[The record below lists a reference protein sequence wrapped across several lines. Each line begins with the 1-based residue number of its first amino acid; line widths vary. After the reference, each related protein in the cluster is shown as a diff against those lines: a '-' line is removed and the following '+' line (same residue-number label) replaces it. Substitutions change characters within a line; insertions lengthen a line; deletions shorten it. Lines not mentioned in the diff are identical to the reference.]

1 MSRQRRGPSYSD
13 GVLPGDL
20 DPVVAAGSVAA
31 VLVALVVLRGWRRR
45 RQAVRRVAAVV
56 GRLEPAGAVDLSG
69 RGRLESCLAA
79 LERAASAGALRFSD
93 AQVAA
98 ERLAEALAALDQG
111 VVVCDENAQVLAS
124 NTRAEDLSGHG
135 SGDAPVGDLV
145 KQLLAAA
152 VEGEAGAEVVQLPGP
167 PPGTIALRAVPLSND
182 SRLIG
187 AAAVIEDMSSTRHL
201 ESARRD
207 FTASVVRELQGPV
220 EGMAMLAGAVAEE
233 PEPAVMARLAQR
245 LQAEASRLAA
255 VMSDLTQLSRVE
267 AEEALLREPVP
278 LHLLLAEAV
287 GLVAPL
293 AEKRGAHIEVSEP
306 GRRMAVL
313 GDRRQLVAALA
324 ELVENA
330 VVHSA
335 DGTRVE
341 LLARTSGAWAEVTVS
356 DEGPGIPA
364 GELDRIFERFYRLRG
379 AGQPPSGRR
388 PGPGLGLALV
398 RHVAASHGGEVRV
411 QSEAGVGSTFTLRL
425 PLLSD

>member
-1 MSRQRRGPSYSD
+1 MT
-13 GVLPGDL
+13 GVLPGDV

-31 VLVALVVLRGWRRR
+31 VLVVLVVLRGWRRR

-56 GRLEPAGAVDLSG
+56 SRLEPAGAVDLSG
-69 RGRLESCLAA
+69 GGRLESCLAA

-98 ERLAEALAALDQG
+98 ERLTEALAALDQG
-111 VVVCDENAQVLAS
+111 VVVCDENAKVLAS
-124 NTRAEDLSGHG
+124 NPRAEELSGHG
-135 SGDAPVGDLV
+135 SAPVGDLV

-152 VEGEAGAEVVQLPGP
+152 VEGEAGAEVVQLPGTP
-167 PPGTIALRAVPLSND
+167 PRTIVLRAVPLSND

-187 AAAVIEDMSSTRHL
+187 AAAVIEDTSSTRHL

-207 FTASVVRELQGPV
+207 LTASVVRELQGPV
-220 EGMAMLAGAVAEE
+220 EGMAMLAEAVAEGS
-233 PEPAVMARLAQR
+233 EPAVMARLAQR

-255 VMSDLTQLSRVE
+255 VTRDLTQLSRVE
-267 AEEALLREPVP
+267 AEGAPLREPVA

-293 AEKRGAHIEVSEP
+293 ADTRGAHVEVSEP

-313 GDRRQLVAALA
+313 GDRRQLVAAVA

-330 VVHSA
+330 VVHSGE
-335 DGTRVE
+335 GTKVE

-356 DEGPGIPA
+356 DDGGGIPA
-364 GELDRIFERFYRLRG
+364 GELDRIFERFYRLHG
-379 AGQPPSGRR
+379 AGPPPSGRGS
-388 PGPGLGLALV
+388 GPGLGLALV

-425 PLLSD
+425 PLLSA

>member
-1 MSRQRRGPSYSD
+1 M
-13 GVLPGDL
+13 LPGDL
-20 DPVVAAGSVAA
+20 DPVVAGGSAAA

-98 ERLAEALAALDQG
+98 ERLGEALAALDQG
-111 VVVCDENAQVLAS
+111 VVVCDENAKVLVS
-124 NTRAEDLSGHG
+124 NTGAEELSGHG
-135 SGDAPVGDLV
+135 PGDAPVGDLV
-145 KQLLAAA
+145 KKLLAAA

-167 PPGTIALRAVPLSND
+167 PPRTIALRAVPLSND

-187 AAAVIEDMSSTRHL
+187 AAAVIEDTSSTRHL

-233 PEPAVMARLAQR
+233 PEPAVMTRLAHR
-245 LQAEASRLAA
+245 LEAEASRLAA

-267 AEEALLREPVP
+267 AEEAPLREPVP

-293 AEKRGAHIEVSEP
+293 AEKRGAHVEVSEP

-324 ELVENA
+324 ELMENA
-330 VVHSA
+330 VVHSG

-411 QSEAGVGSTFTLRL
+411 QSHAGVGSTFTLRL